1 MADNNRKDDYED
13 FYSNSPSDSP
23 SKPKFEVNIK
33 SDDFQDI
40 SSFSDD
46 YGSKP
51 QIKYNSSADNRRRQ
65 EYSFNDAQEL
75 YGNMIPED
83 PKHPKK
89 KKKRHPVLAVI
100 SIFLVLIITVTGT
113 LGFYAY
119 STVKKLIGSITVDE
133 PLKENTYIQDSEL
146 YKDSEQINVLLI
158 GTDAREKDVQS
169 RSDTMILLT
178 LDYKNRQIKLTSFL
192 RDSYVSIAREG
203 LRKQKLNAAYFYGGI
218 QMLIDTLEMN
228 FKVEIPYYAIVD
240 FEIFEKIIDKIGGVD
255 VEITAKEAKYLNSGD
270 HMTKEIKKDFPEEIS
285 EGVNHLT
292 GGQALWYSRIR
303 YLDSDFMRTRRQ
315 RKVIEAIISKAIK
328 QKPKELLTLAQE
340 IMPMIRSNIP
350 SDDILKFGVDALRE
364 KAYTFPVVQH
374 SIPADKTW
382 SNKSI
387 SGVGQCLVL
396 DFEKNIDLLQA
407 FLKEKQL
414 TDEETK

>member
-1 MADNNRKDDYED
+1 MANNNRNDDFED
-13 FYSNSPSDSP
+13 FYSKAPST
-23 SKPKFEVNIK
+23 PKFQVNIED
-33 SDDFQDI
+33 DDFQDI

-51 QIKYNSSADNRRRQ
+51 QIKFNSSADNRRRQ
-65 EYSFNDAQEL
+65 EYSFDDAQEV

-89 KKKRHPVLAVI
+89 KRKHHPVLAVI
-100 SIFLVLIITVTGT
+100 SILLVLVLVVTGSVSY
-113 LGFYAY
+113 YAY
-119 STVKKLIGSITVDE
+119 STVKNLIGSITVDE
-133 PLKENTYIQDSEL
+133 PLKDNAYISDSEL
-146 YKDSEQINVLLI
+146 YKDSEQINILLV
-158 GTDAREKDVQS
+158 GTDAREKDVNS

-178 LDYKNRQIKLTSFL
+178 LDYKNQQIKLTSFL
-192 RDSYVSIAREG
+192 RDSYVQIAREG
-203 LRKQKLNAAYFYGGI
+203 LRKEKLNAAYFRGGI
-218 QMLIDTLEMN
+218 QMLIDTLELN

-240 FEIFEKIIDKIGGVD
+240 FEVFENIIDKIGGID
-255 VEITAKEAKYLNSGD
+255 VEVTAREAKYINSND

-285 EGVNHLT
+285 EGVNHFT

-315 RKVIEAIISKAIK
+315 RKVIQAIINKTMS
-328 QKPKELLTLAQE
+328 QEPKEILALAQE
-340 IMPMIRSNIP
+340 IMPMIRTNIP
-350 SDDILKFGVDALRE
+350 SEDTLQFGISAIRE

-382 SNKSI
+382 TNKII
-387 SGVGQCLVL
+387 SGVGDCLVL
-396 DFEKNIDLLQA
+396 DFDKNTNLLHD
-407 FLKEKQL
+407 FLKEHQL